1 MSPSRTDATH
11 ISVLLDE
18 IVEIV
23 DPQPGETLVDATLGL
38 GGHSKALLEREP
50 ELRLIG
56 LDQDAAAI
64 EIATQTLE
72 PFGGRVTLVQ
82 TNFANIR
89 STLADMGVES
99 VNAII
104 ADLGVSSLQ
113 FDSETRGFSFRFD
126 APLDMRMDAS
136 TESPTA
142 ADMLETLSEEE
153 IANVI
158 YQFGEE
164 RHSRRIARRI
174 VQRRESGNPVR
185 TTKELAE
192 LVERAIPRKPNDKI
206 HPATRTFQ
214 ALRIA
219 VNVELDVLEKFLE
232 DSIELLA
239 PGGRLAVI
247 SFHSLED
254 RIVKQAFLRF
264 SGRCQC
270 PPRMPVCQCG
280 AVKKVEILT
289 KKPVVPTENEARE
302 NPRSRS
308 AKLRAVQKLTANNP
322 RT

>member
-1 MSPSRTDATH
+1 MSSSGTDATH
-11 ISVLLDE
+11 ISVLLNE

-23 DPQPGETLVDATLGL
+23 DPQPDELLVDATLGL
-38 GGHSKALLEREP
+38 GGHSKALLERQP
-50 ELRLIG
+50 GSRLIG
-56 LDQDAAAI
+56 LDQDSAAI
-64 EIATQTLE
+64 EIATQILE
-72 PFGGRVTLVQ
+72 PFDDRVTLVQ
-82 TNFANIR
+82 TNFAHIR
-89 STLADMGVES
+89 STLADMGVEC
-99 VNAII
+99 VDVII

-113 FDSETRGFSFRFD
+113 FDSETRGFSFRFV

-136 TESPTA
+136 RESPTA
-142 ADMLETLSEEE
+142 AELLETLSEEE
-153 IANVI
+153 IANLI
-158 YQFGEE
+158 YRFGEE
-164 RHSRRIARRI
+164 RHSRKIARRL
-174 VQRRESGNPVR
+174 VQRREAGNPVR

-192 LVERAIPRKPNDKI
+192 LVERALPRRPNDKI

-219 VNVELDVLEKFLE
+219 VNEELEVLEKFLR
-232 DSIELLA
+232 DSVELLA

-280 AVKKVEILT
+280 AVKKVDILT
-289 KKPVVPTENEARE
+289 KKPVVPEDNEARV

-322 RT
+322 RN